1 MRRIMLALAAATVV
15 AAGSPVG
22 VAEAARAREAAD
34 CRDWC
39 AEKAAEKCDD
49 VSSTW
54 CNAYI
59 VGCLAGCGISHL

>member
-1 MRRIMLALAAATVV
+1 MLALAAGTLAV
-15 AAGSPVG
+15 GGPPG
-22 VAEAARAREAAD
+22 VAEAARAAEAD
-34 CRDWC
+34 CRDYC

-59 VGCLAGCGISHL
+59 MGCLAGCGMSHL

>member
-1 MRRIMLALAAATVV
+1 MRRMVLALAAGLLAV
-15 AAGSPVG
+15 SPPAG
-22 VAEAARAREAAD
+22 VAEAAQVQAGAD

-39 AEKAAEKCDD
+39 AKKAAEKCDD

-59 VGCLAGCGISHL
+59 MGCLGGCGISHL

>member
-1 MRRIMLALAAATVV
+1 MRRILLALAAAFI
-15 AAGSPVG
+15 AAGPPTG
-22 VAEAARAREAAD
+22 VAEAARVQLD

-39 AEKAAEKCDD
+39 AKKAAEKCKD

-59 VGCLAGCGISHL
+59 AGCLGGCGISHL